1 MRFACLTNPQ
11 CESGSRRSATLLGAI
26 KRCFSNQ
33 FDESMS
39 DFRAEGLLELSDIE
53 GDMFER
59 ESER

>member
-1 MRFACLTNPQ
+1 M
-11 CESGSRRSATLLGAI
+11 
-26 KRCFSNQ
+26 